1 MNKKKEI
8 MELKAEVRRL
18 KEATTYFTIAALS
31 GDTLLVPVKDVID
44 MILKDLCL
52 ELHRS
57 PEYVELK
64 TTYKE

>member
-18 KEATTYFTIAALS
+18 KEATTYFTIDALS
-31 GDTLLVPVKDVID
+31 GDTLLVPVKDVIN

-52 ELHRS
+52 ELHRC
-57 PEYVELK
+57 PGYVELK
-64 TTYKE
+64 TTYDE